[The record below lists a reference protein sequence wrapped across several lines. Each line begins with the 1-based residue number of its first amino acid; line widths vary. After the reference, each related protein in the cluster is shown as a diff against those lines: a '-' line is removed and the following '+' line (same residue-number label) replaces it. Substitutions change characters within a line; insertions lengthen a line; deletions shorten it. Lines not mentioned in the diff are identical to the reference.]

1 MPREVSFAEK
11 KPAREVLRL
20 ARGDAR
26 SVPWKNGRGTTTELA
41 LWPAE
46 ARFERGEFDWRLSI
60 APVDEPGPFSSFP
73 GVERIL
79 TVTQGAGL
87 VLVHG
92 ADAPRARL
100 RRLEPYRF
108 SGDWSTTAELP
119 YGPITDF
126 NVLFRPARVR
136 AEVQALALGARRT
149 RETLRT
155 AHAFLHV
162 LAGELGAR
170 VTGEEQPFELAAGE
184 SLWLRGLTG
193 GEELALEG
201 RTKECELVIVG
212 LAPGDGRG

>member
-1 MPREVSFAEK
+1 
-11 KPAREVLRL
+11 VLQLGRD
-20 ARGDAR
+20 DAR
-26 SVPWKNGRGTTTELA
+26 VLPWKNGRGTTTELA

-46 ARFERGEFDWRLSI
+46 ARSERGEFDWRLSS

-79 TVTQGAGL
+79 TVTQGAGM

-108 SGDWSTTAELP
+108 SGDWATSAELP

-126 NVLFRPARVR
+126 NVLFRPERVR

-155 AHAFLHV
+155 PHAFLHV
-162 LAGELGAR
+162 LAGELVAR
-170 VTGEEQPFELAAGE
+170 ATGEEEPFELAAGE

-201 RTKECELVIVG
+201 RTKECEFLLVA
-212 LAPGDGRG
+212 LAAAAG

>member
-1 MPREVSFAEK
+1 MPREVSFAER
-11 KPAREVLRL
+11 KPAREVLQL
-20 ARGDAR
+20 GAADAR
-26 SVPWKNGRGTTTELA
+26 VVPWKNGRGTTTELA
-41 LWPAE
+41 LWPPD
-46 ARFERGEFDWRLSI
+46 ARFEHGEFDWRLSL

-108 SGDWSTTAELP
+108 SGDWSTSAELP

-126 NVLFRPARVR
+126 NVLFRPERVR

-155 AHAFLHV
+155 PHAFLHV
-162 LAGELGAR
+162 LAGKLVAR
-170 VTGEEQPFELAAGE
+170 ATGEEEPFELAAGA
-184 SLWLRGLTG
+184 SLWLRGLAG

-212 LAPGDGRG
+212 VASAGG